1 MFETRYQSRT
11 VDLLFDLFE
20 FSCCAYDEIETYLL
34 AWSNP
39 NQTKPFSDTSL
50 YSSTGL
56 DTVISIHTINDKF
69 S

>member
-20 FSCCAYDEIETYLL
+20 FSCFAYDEIETYLL

-39 NQTKPFSDTSL
+39 NQTKPFSDTSP
-50 YSSTGL
+50 
-56 DTVISIHTINDKF
+56 
-69 S
+69 

>member
-20 FSCCAYDEIETYLL
+20 FSCFAYDEIETYLL

-39 NQTKPFSDTSL
+39 NQTKQFSDTSP
-50 YSSTGL
+50 
-56 DTVISIHTINDKF
+56 
-69 S
+69 